1 MDARYLKAI
10 TVLPDQDK
18 VCGRTLKAFCIRHR
32 VVLESI
38 NSPFL
43 ELKNDT
49 VITPYDVMM
58 AVKVMSTYDKNE
70 MAKPLS
76 VMEHYELFRMRFNKK
91 RLVKNCAKIISAIA
105 ESVSY
110 PKLWTKNDSKKSAE
124 KIPWTLACVANNV
137 RNGCSL
143 EEAWT
148 MPEGEAVWMS
158 ISHAIYNGAN
168 IDVISTDDESMFDN
182 FENIINRFKESDS
195 KN

>member
-32 VVLESI
+32 VVLEAI

-43 ELKNDT
+43 DIKNDT
-49 VITPYDVMM
+49 VIHPYDVMI
-58 AVKVMSTYDKNE
+58 AVKVMSTYDKTE
-70 MAKPLS
+70 IVKPLS
-76 VMEHYELFRMRFNKK
+76 VMEHYELFRMRYNKR
-91 RLVKNCAKIISAIA
+91 RLIKNAAKVIAAIT
-105 ESVSY
+105 ESISY
-110 PKLWTKNDSKKSAE
+110 PKLWNKNCSNKTSD

-158 ISHAIYNGAN
+158 ISHGIYNGS
-168 IDVISTDDESMFDN
+168 DVQIVSTDDDAMLDDFD
-182 FENIINRFKESDS
+182 NIINRFKET
-195 KN
+195 N